1 MGKSIGIDLGT
12 ANTIVYV
19 KGKGIVLREP
29 SVVAAEARSRRVVAV
44 GNEAKLMLGKTP
56 GSITAMRPLKDGVIA
71 EFDVTA
77 AMLHHF
83 FNRVAGNA
91 LFSRPRV
98 IICIPY
104 GVTEVEK
111 RAVQDVTLE
120 AGAQSVALI
129 EEPIAAAIGSG
140 LKVAGAQGSM
150 IVDIGGGTTEVAVT
164 SLGGIVLSTSLR
176 SAGDELDEAII
187 AYMKRKH
194 NILIGEMTAEML
206 KKNIGSVYPQSDR
219 GSMVIRGRNLLNGLP
234 ATISVTSAEIREAM
248 SEEISHIIDCI
259 RTTLENTPPEL
270 ASDIYDNGIM
280 LAGGGALLSGLDML
294 VSRVTGIRTTVAKS
308 PLDCVAVGIGHVI
321 ESVSELSGI
330 VTFRSR

>member
-29 SVVAAEARSRRVVAV
+29 SVVAVEARTRRVVAV

-77 AMLHHF
+77 SMLHHF
-83 FNRVAGNA
+83 FNRAAGNS

-140 LKVAGAQGSM
+140 LKVGNAQGCM
-150 IVDIGGGTTEVAVT
+150 IVDIGGGTTEVAVI

-187 AYMKRKH
+187 AYMKREH

-206 KKNIGSVYPQSDR
+206 KKNIGSVHPQTDR
-219 GSMVIRGRNLLNGLP
+219 GTMVVRGRNLLNGLP
-234 ATISVTSAEIREAM
+234 ATIAVSSAEIRKAM
-248 SEEISHIIDCI
+248 AEEVAHIIECI

-280 LAGGGALLSGLDML
+280 LAGGGALLNGLDL
-294 VSRVTGIRTTVAKS
+294 LISQVTGIRTTVAKS
-308 PLDCVAVGIGHVI
+308 PLDCVAFGIGHVI
-321 ESVSELSGI
+321 ESMGELSGI

>member
-19 KGKGIVLREP
+19 KGRGIVLREP
-29 SVVAAEARSRRVVAV
+29 SVVAVEARSRRVVAV

-71 EFDVTA
+71 EFDITA
-77 AMLHHF
+77 AMLRHYF
-83 FNRVAGNA
+83 DKVAGTS

-111 RAVQDVTLE
+111 RAVEDVALE

-129 EEPIAAAIGSG
+129 EEPIAAAIGAG
-140 LKVAGAQGSM
+140 LKVEGAQGSM

-164 SLGGIVLSTSLR
+164 SLGGIVISNSLR
-176 SAGDELDEAII
+176 AAGDELDDAIV

-194 NILIGEMTAEML
+194 NVLIGDITAEML
-206 KKNIGSVYPQSDR
+206 KKNIGSVHPAADR
-219 GSMVIRGRNLLNGLP
+219 GNMIVRGRNLLNGLP

-248 SEEISHIIDCI
+248 SEEIGHIIDCI

-270 ASDIYDNGIM
+270 SSDIYDNGIM
-280 LAGGGALLSGLDML
+280 LAGGGALIAGLDM
-294 VSRVTGIRTTVAKS
+294 VISRLTGIRTTVAKA
-308 PLDCVAVGIGHVI
+308 PLDCVAVGIGRVI
-321 ESVSELSGI
+321 DSVGELGGI

>member
-12 ANTIVYV
+12 ANTIIYV
-19 KGKGIVLREP
+19 KGRGIVLREP
-29 SVVAAEARSRRVVAV
+29 SVVAVEARTRRVMAV

-77 AMLHHF
+77 AMLHHYYTK
-83 FNRVAGNA
+83 VAGPSI
-91 LFSRPRV
+91 FSRPRV

-111 RAVQDVTLE
+111 RAVQDVALE

-129 EEPIAAAIGSG
+129 EEPIAAAIGAG
-140 LKVAGAQGSM
+140 LKVADARGSM

-164 SLGGIVLSTSLR
+164 SLGGIVLSSSLR
-176 SAGDELDEAII
+176 SAGDEIDNAII

-194 NILIGEMTAEML
+194 NVLIGEMTAEML
-206 KKNIGSVYPQSDR
+206 KKNIGSVVPMADR
-219 GSMVIRGRNLLNGLP
+219 GNMVIRGRNLLNGLP
-234 ATISVTSAEIREAM
+234 ATLAVTSAEVREAM
-248 SEEISHIIDCI
+248 SEQVSRIVDCI

-270 ASDIYDNGIM
+270 SSDIYDNGIM
-280 LAGGGALLSGLDML
+280 LAGGGALLSGLDIL
-294 VSRVTGIRTTVAKS
+294 IQQLTGIRTMIAKN
-308 PLDCVAVGIGHVI
+308 PMDCVAMGIGRVI
-321 ESVSELSGI
+321 DSVGELGGI
-330 VTFRSR
+330 VNFRTR